1 MKNPPKSLF
10 CQKSG
15 YFHENPPI
23 ETQNLTHKIPMK
35 INFFLKNL
43 KIRARFARTG
53 ITIFFGR
60 APPAHKKV
68 SKFSGL
74 AAAHRHI
81 KKHFLTGPESF
92 RSKSQR
98 LELFPKS
105 ES

>member
-74 AAAHRHI
+74 AVAHRHI
-81 KKHFLTGPESF
+81 KKTFSHRARVISFKIPAFRAFPEI
-92 RSKSQR
+92 
-98 LELFPKS
+98 
-105 ES
+105 